1 MIEPRCLIQDD
12 GRPCL
17 LRDDFAIGENGF
29 IGPAWPPMRWRRS
42 AGSKSE
48 APHAQAG
55 LSFGEAGG
63 GVASP
68 STTGAATVNSDLW
81 QKRRFRALT

>member
-29 IGPAWPPMRWRRS
+29 IGPVLPPMRWRQSIRKRNQQPL
-42 AGSKSE
+42 A
-48 APHAQAG
+48 AHA
-55 LSFGEAGG
+55 
-63 GVASP
+63 
-68 STTGAATVNSDLW
+68 
-81 QKRRFRALT
+81 RRLRR